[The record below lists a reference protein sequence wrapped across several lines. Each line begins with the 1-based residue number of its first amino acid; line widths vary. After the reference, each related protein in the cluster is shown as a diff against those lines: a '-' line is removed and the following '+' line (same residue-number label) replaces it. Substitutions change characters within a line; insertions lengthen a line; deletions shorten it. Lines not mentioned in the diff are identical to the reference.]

1 MDFLK
6 SERGV
11 PVNAF
16 TDLRDQMADVL
27 LEDERRLKL
36 KEGIYGSQRL
46 ELLLD
51 DAQLR
56 LELYRISV
64 LERSIADRLMQ
75 DEDSAS
81 FEIDPARF
89 DMRRSMGA
97 YLNDIANYRDAASD
111 YAGAHRDLEDAQ
123 KNLSGT
129 ELAERQS
136 VLCGRIR
143 DAARRL
149 QSLQHV

>member
-16 TDLRDQMADVL
+16 TDLRDQMADAL
-27 LEDERRLKL
+27 LEDERRFKL

-46 ELLLD
+46 ALLLD

-64 LERSIADRLMQ
+64 LEQSIADRLMQ
-75 DEDSAS
+75 DDDNAS
-81 FEIDPARF
+81 FQIDPVRF
-89 DMRRSMGA
+89 DMRRSFGA

-111 YAGAHRDLEDAQ
+111 YAGAHRDLEYAQ
-123 KNLSGT
+123 NNLSGT
-129 ELAERQS
+129 ELIDRQS